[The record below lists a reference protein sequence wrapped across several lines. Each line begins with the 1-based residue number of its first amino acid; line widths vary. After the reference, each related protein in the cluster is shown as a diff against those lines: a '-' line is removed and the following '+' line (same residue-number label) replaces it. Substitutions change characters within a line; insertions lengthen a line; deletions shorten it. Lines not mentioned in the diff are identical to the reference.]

1 MGCGRVG
8 SFLATA
14 LDADGH
20 SVAVID
26 VDPKAFS
33 RLPSDFSG
41 KRVTGLGM
49 DREALKK
56 ADIKDA
62 YAFAA
67 VSSGDNSNIIST
79 RIAQETFHVPHVVA
93 RIYDPERAYVYE
105 RLGIPTVATVKRTAE
120 SVLRR
125 MLPPDAAVT
134 WTHPTGEVS
143 LVTATPETSWYGVS
157 FPTVEELTGER
168 IAFVSR
174 LGTIVPARQ
183 DLVVQE
189 HDQLYFAIGGAE
201 STRLRS
207 ILTATPN
214 FED

>member
-41 KRVTGLGM
+41 KRVTGVGM

-105 RLGIPTVATVKRTAE
+105 RLETHGRISSAPYASPGCGGHMDAPHGRGFLSYGDARDIVV
-120 SVLRR
+120 RR
-125 MLPPDAAVT
+125 FFPD
-134 WTHPTGEVS
+134 
-143 LVTATPETSWYGVS
+143 
-157 FPTVEELTGER
+157 
-168 IAFVSR
+168 
-174 LGTIVPARQ
+174 
-183 DLVVQE
+183 
-189 HDQLYFAIGGAE
+189 
-201 STRLRS
+201 
-207 ILTATPN
+207 N
-214 FED
+214 